1 MATRSASPLARVHA
15 LWTLD
20 GVGALE
26 DGVIE
31 AALRDGVAGVREN
44 AVRLAEPRLR
54 RAAPLA
60 SRLVA
65 MADDADA
72 RVRFMVLG
80 ALGSLTTPE
89 AGAAR
94 RRLLLANLDD
104 QWMQR
109 AALSAGSDQAP
120 PLFDAIVADGAA
132 ALGTASEARAGFV
145 RRLTSIV
152 GARQKPAEV
161 TRVLDA
167 VTADRRSDAAWW
179 RAAALHGL
187 ADGGQGRRSA
197 RGLLQGSR
205 GGLLALYADPSAD
218 VRDGALGLLRL
229 AGPGDDPAWRS
240 AVQRAQDTAAS
251 GPDAPRRA
259 DAIALVALD
268 RPERRAGWF
277 ARFVSPHE
285 PDAVQVAAVVAL
297 GRIDPKALAAAPNPA
312 ASPGEPPLASS
323 ADIGRFLLSRWAG
336 FTPEIRSHAGDVLI
350 ADPARAT
357 LLVDALTAG
366 TVPPWSLG
374 FWQKQDLVLHDDP
387 AIRAAARAVLEEDP
401 AKRADTVRRYAAA
414 LDLGGE
420 PARGAAV
427 FARVC
432 AACHRLGETTGG
444 DLGPD
449 LATVRHR
456 PPVGLLAD
464 ILLPSRS
471 IAQKYETYVVERRD
485 GGSAAGLLG
494 AESPTTITLR
504 QGGDRTVVVPR
515 ADIKTMTVSPVSTM
529 PADLD
534 RAISPDEMADLLAFI
549 RRP

>member
-1 MATRSASPLARVHA
+1 MATRSASPLGRLHA

-20 GVGALE
+20 GIGALE
-26 DGVIE
+26 DAVIE
-31 AALRDGVAGVREN
+31 SALRDATAGVREN
-44 AVRLAEPRLR
+44 AIRLAEPRLR
-54 RAAPLA
+54 RSPRLA

-65 MADDADA
+65 MADDVDA

-89 AGAAR
+89 AAAAR

-120 PLFDAIVADGAA
+120 PLFDAVVADGAA
-132 ALGTASEARAGFV
+132 ALGTASDARAAFV
-145 RRLTSIV
+145 RQLTSIV
-152 GARQKPAEV
+152 GARQKPAEIA
-161 TRVLDA
+161 RVLDA
-167 VTADRRSDAAWW
+167 VTAAPRPDAAWW
-179 RAAALHGL
+179 RAAALDGL

-197 RGLLQGSR
+197 RGLLQGR
-205 GGLLALYADPSAD
+205 RAVLLALFADPSAD

-240 AVQRAQDTAAS
+240 AIQRAQDTAAS
-251 GPDAPRRA
+251 ATDAQQRA

-268 RPERRAGWF
+268 RPERRADWF
-277 ARFVSPHE
+277 ARFVAPHE
-285 PDAVQVAAVVAL
+285 PEAVQAAAIAAL
-297 GRIDPKALAAAPNPA
+297 GRIDPKALAAAPKPA
-312 ASPGEPPLASS
+312 ATPAEPSLASS
-323 ADIGRFLLSRWAG
+323 ADIGRLLLSRWAG

-350 ADPARAT
+350 ADPVRAR
-357 LLVDALTAG
+357 LLVDALVAG

-374 FWQKQDLVLHDDP
+374 FWQKQDLVLHDDA
-387 AIRAAARAVLEEDP
+387 AIRAAARGVLEEDP

-420 PARGAAV
+420 PARGAQV

-432 AACHRLGETTGG
+432 AACHRLGETAGG

-456 PPVGLLAD
+456 PPIGLLAD

-485 GGSAAGLLG
+485 GGSAAGILG

-515 ADIKTMTVSPVSTM
+515 AEIKTMAVSPLSTM
-529 PADLD
+529 PPDLD